1 MEIKTLGTE
10 LGYNGF
16 LKIRVDRIELPNGL
30 TFNYDYVDKIVA
42 VLVLPILGDQIVMVK
57 QYRHA
62 VKREVYDLPGGGV
75 SAGESFEDAGR
86 RELLEEAGYT
96 AAHMHPLGTF
106 HHAPG
111 CMDSVVHV
119 FAATELTLGVAQPEM
134 AEIIT
139 PVCIPIAEFERM
151 IETEPMEA
159 TAPLA
164 YFLARRKGLIRG

>member
-1 MEIKTLGTE
+1 MDVKTLGTE
-10 LGYNGF
+10 LGYDGF
-16 LKIRVDRIELPNGL
+16 LKIRVDHIELPNGFTL
-30 TFNYDYVDKIVA
+30 KYDYVDKIIA
-42 VLVLPILGDQIVMVK
+42 VLVLPILGDQVVMIR

-75 SAGESFEDAGR
+75 HAGESFEQAAR

-96 AAHMHPLGTF
+96 AARMHSLGTF

-119 FAATELTLGVAQPEM
+119 FAATELTPGAAQPEI
-134 AEIIT
+134 AEILT
-139 PVCIPIAEFERM
+139 PICIPFADFERM
-151 IETEPMEA
+151 IDSEPMEA

-164 YFLARRKGLIRG
+164 YFLAVRKGLIPG

>member
-1 MEIKTLGTE
+1 MAVKTLSTE

-16 LKIRVDRIELPNGL
+16 LKIRIDRIELPNGF

-42 VLVLPILGDQIVMVK
+42 VLVLPILSDQILMIK

-75 SAGESFEDAGR
+75 HEGESFEDAAR
-86 RELLEEAGYT
+86 REMLEEAGYT
-96 AAHMHPLGTF
+96 AGRMHFLGTF
-106 HHAPG
+106 HHVPG

-119 FAATELTLGVAQPEM
+119 FAATELTPGIAQPEI
-134 AEIIT
+134 AEMVT
-139 PVCIPIAEFERM
+139 PVCIPFAEFERM
-151 IETEPMEA
+151 IETDPMEA

-164 YFLARRKGLIRG
+164 YFLAVRKGLIPG

>member
-1 MEIKTLGTE
+1 MEVKTLGTE

-16 LKIRVDRIELPNGL
+16 LKIRVDRIELPNGF

-42 VLVLPILGDQIVMVK
+42 VLVLPILPDQVVMVK

-62 VKREVYDLPGGGV
+62 VKREVYDLPGGG
-75 SAGESFEDAGR
+75 AHEGESLEDAGR
-86 RELLEEAGYT
+86 RELMEESGYT
-96 AAHMHPLGTF
+96 AGRMHFLGTF

-119 FAATELTLGVAQPEM
+119 FAATELTPGDAQPEI
-134 AEIIT
+134 AEIMT
-139 PVCIPIAEFERM
+139 PVCIPFAEFERM
-151 IETEPMEA
+151 IDTEPMEA

-164 YFLARRKGLIRG
+164 YFLAQRKGLLP

>member
-1 MEIKTLGTE
+1 MDVKTLGTE

-16 LKIRVDRIELPNGL
+16 LKIRIDHIELPNGL
-30 TFNYDYVDKIVA
+30 TFKYDYVDTIGA
-42 VLVLPILGDQIVMVK
+42 VLVLPILGDQIVMIK

-75 SAGESFEDAGR
+75 HEGESFEEAAR

-96 AAHMHPLGTF
+96 ADHMHRLGTF

-119 FAATELTLGVAQPEM
+119 FAATDLTPGIAQPEV
-134 AEIIT
+134 AEILT
-139 PVCIPIAEFERM
+139 PVSH
-151 IETEPMEA
+151 
-159 TAPLA
+159 PL
-164 YFLARRKGLIRG
+164 RGLRTHD

>member
-1 MEIKTLGTE
+1 MNVKTLGTE
-10 LGYNGF
+10 LGYDGF
-16 LKIRVDRIELPNGL
+16 LKIRIDHIELPNG
-30 TFNYDYVDKIVA
+30 FAFKYDYVDKIVA
-42 VLVLPILGDQIVMVK
+42 VLVLPILDDQLVMIK

-75 SAGESFEDAGR
+75 HPGESYEQAAR

-96 AAHMHPLGTF
+96 AAQLHPLGAF

-119 FAATELTLGVAQPEM
+119 FAATGLTEGTAQPEISEM
-134 AEIIT
+134 LTLVRISFAD
-139 PVCIPIAEFERM
+139 FERM

-159 TAPLA
+159 AAPLA
-164 YFLARRKGLIRG
+164 YFLALRKGLLPR

>member
-1 MEIKTLGTE
+1 MAVKTLGTE

-42 VLVLPILGDQIVMVK
+42 VLVLPILDDEIVMIK

-75 SAGESFEDAGR
+75 HEGETFEDAGR
-86 RELLEEAGYT
+86 RELMEEAGYT
-96 AAHMHPLGTF
+96 AGHMHRLGTF
-106 HHAPG
+106 HHVPG

-119 FAATELTLGVAQPEM
+119 FAATELTPGIAQPESS
-134 AEIIT
+134 EIIT
-139 PVCIPIAEFERM
+139 PVCIPFAEFERM
-151 IETEPMEA
+151 IETDPMEA

-164 YFLARRKGLIRG
+164 YFLAQRKGLIQG

>member
-42 VLVLPILGDQIVMVK
+42 VLILPIFRDQIVMIK

-75 SAGESFEDAGR
+75 HEGESFEDAAR

-96 AAHMHPLGTF
+96 AAHMHSLGTF

-119 FAATELTLGVAQPEM
+119 FAATELTPGIAQPEI

-139 PVCIPIAEFERM
+139 PVCIPFGEFERM

-164 YFLARRKGLIRG
+164 YFLARRKGLIQ

>member
-1 MEIKTLGTE
+1 MDVKTLGTE

-16 LKIRVDRIELPNGL
+16 LKIRVDRIELPNGF

-42 VLVLPILGDQIVMVK
+42 VLTLPILGDQIVMIK

-75 SAGESFEDAGR
+75 SAGESPEEAAR

-119 FAATELTLGVAQPEM
+119 FAATGLTPGIARPEI
-134 AEIIT
+134 AEILT
-139 PVCIPIAEFERM
+139 PVCIPFGEFERM
-151 IETEPMEA
+151 IDSEPMEA

-164 YFLARRKGLIRG
+164 YFLAVRKGLISG

>member
-1 MEIKTLGTE
+1 MTVKTLGTE

-16 LKIRVDRIELPNGL
+16 LKIRIDRIELPNGF

-42 VLVLPILGDQIVMVK
+42 VLVLPILGDQIVMLK

-62 VKREVYDLPGGGV
+62 VKRDVYDLPGGGV
-75 SAGESFEDAGR
+75 QEGESFEDAGR

-96 AAHMHPLGTF
+96 AGHMHRLGTF

-119 FAATELTLGVAQPEM
+119 FAATELTPGIAQPEI
-134 AEIIT
+134 AEMIT
-139 PVCIPIAEFERM
+139 PVCIPFEDFERM

-164 YFLARRKGLIRG
+164 YFLAQRKGLIPG